1 MTRTNAAG
9 ILTVLLRAAGVFM
22 LARTLIALPAT
33 LSSLREA
40 GYMGE
45 QLWPTVLASIL
56 VIVVAVVLWLFAD
69 VLSRLTLA
77 RPGQPPFE
85 SDISFAQ
92 WQELAIRILGL
103 YIAVEGL
110 LEFTYG
116 ALLTYYLA
124 RREMVVAD
132 AYSLMRNGAV
142 LGAIQAF
149 IGLSLFLGA
158 RGLTGWVQRLRGRDT
173 QATGD
178 GSGQ

>member
-9 ILTVLLRAAGVFM
+9 VLTILLRAAGIFM

-45 QLWPTVLASIL
+45 QLWPTVVASIVL
-56 VIVVAVVLWLFAD
+56 VVVAIVFWLFAD

-85 SDISFAQ
+85 SDISFEQ
-92 WQELAIRILGL
+92 WQELAIRVIGL
-103 YIAVEGL
+103 YIGVEGL
-110 LEFTYG
+110 LNFAYG
-116 ALLTYYLA
+116 ALVTYYLA
-124 RREMVVAD
+124 RQDMVVAD
-132 AYSLMRNGAV
+132 AYSMVQNGAV
-142 LGAIQAF
+142 LGAMQAV

-158 RGLTGWVQRLRGRDT
+158 RGLTGLVHRLRGRD
-173 QATGD
+173 Q
-178 GSGQ
+178 